1 MPKDTLWIERTWT
14 QRQVKTGWIESQWTR
29 VGDFRMHARVSTSP
43 ARYESLPVVLVH
55 GIGIT
60 SRYWVPTSVLL
71 APWFR
76 NYAPDLPGFGLSDKP
91 RRTLQVRQLAD
102 WMAAWMRARNIA
114 GAALV
119 GNSFGCQIV
128 ADFAVRYPE
137 LLSCTVHIGPTTDP
151 KGHTAR
157 EQVRRWQRNN
167 PGEPFSHKIVS
178 YRDYWDC
185 GIPRVLRTF
194 ANSLDDH
201 IERKLPHIRV
211 PSLVVRGSCDPI
223 VPQRW
228 AEEATRLLPK
238 GKLVVIP
245 GAFHTVNFS
254 SPLELV
260 RVMKPFLIEVS
271 RSLEQHQEKAA

>member
-1 MPKDTLWIERTWT
+1 MPKDTLWIERAWSRTEAEA
-14 QRQVKTGWIESQWTR
+14 GWIESQWTQ

-43 ARYESLPVVLVH
+43 ARYQAPVVVLVH

-60 SRYWVPTSVLL
+60 SRYWVPTSILL

-76 NYAPDLPGFGLSDKP
+76 NYAPDLPGFGFSDKP
-91 RRTLQVRQLAD
+91 HRTLHVRQLAD
-102 WMAAWMRARNIA
+102 WLAAWMHARHLRK
-114 GAALV
+114 AALV

-128 ADFAVRYPE
+128 ADFAVRHPD
-137 LLSCTVHIGPTTDP
+137 LVSCTVHIGPTTDP
-151 KGHTAR
+151 QGQTAR

-167 PGEPFSHKIVS
+167 PGEPFTHKIVS

-185 GIPRVLRTF
+185 GIPRILDTF
-194 ANSLDDH
+194 AYSLEDH
-201 IERKLPHIRV
+201 IERNLPRIRV

-228 AEEATRLLPK
+228 AEEATRLLPI
-238 GKLVVIP
+238 GRLVVIP
-245 GAFHTVNFS
+245 GAYHTVNFS

-260 RVMKPFLIEVS
+260 RVMVPFLKEVG
-271 RSLEQHQEKAA
+271 RDLELQRDKAA